1 MSNFVRVTAN
11 RGIDSEYSIFGNSL
25 EDCLK
30 QFVES
35 DLKNHKIYKLKRVA
49 TFADKNNKFVAIQNE
64 SIYDTSLQIFK
75 DQYAD
80 QVEFNK
86 QHNIKES
93 HKFITRESEITE
105 DLLLKWC
112 NIKTDNTYQDIIGE
126 YNWWKIFSYCNG
138 RFFSIEINPTY
149 EMDHIDNVRI
159 KPGITIVRKSL
170 S

>member
-11 RGIDSEYSIFGNSL
+11 HGIDKEYSIFGDSL

-49 TFADKNNKFVAIQNE
+49 TFADKNNKFVAVQNE

-86 QHNIKES
+86 EHNIKER
-93 HKFITRESEITE
+93 HKFITCESEITE

-126 YNWWKIFSYCNG
+126 YVWWKIFSYCNG